1 MINKERPYKRT
12 DRIADS
18 IKSILGEIFLNKLF
32 LDHNGI
38 ITITNVTISKDLRY
52 SKIFVTF
59 LSSEGKTIDIINEL
73 NDYYLDKYG
82 DQYDM
87 YVQEDDKALS
97 YFYYFYPPDYNIIS
111 FKDPKSSELKKSVTT
126 LWLTATQEK
135 FDEYRTLEA
144 LLYHYQDGEDD
155 KFPEELDNTKEKTFL
170 KVAGIR

>member
-73 NDYYLDKYG
+73 NKNKKFLRYHLGQKLPTKYVPEINF
-82 DQYDM
+82 YI
-87 YVQEDDKALS
+87 DDTLT
-97 YFYYFYPPDYNIIS
+97 NV
-111 FKDPKSSELKKSVTT
+111 FKINELIQKTKK
-126 LWLTATQEK
+126 
-135 FDEYRTLEA
+135 
-144 LLYHYQDGEDD
+144 
-155 KFPEELDNTKEKTFL
+155 
-170 KVAGIR
+170 